1 MFLSKGRAMNNLQKA
16 GGVTALLQAAIY
28 MSAFVFFGA
37 FWNFPADADAVQK
50 FAFLAENQGILSIV
64 TFTIYVLF
72 GILLAVLVLALH
84 ERLKVNTPI
93 LSQMAAIFGVV
104 WVGLV
109 IASGMVSNI
118 GLAVALELSVQQPEQ
133 AMTLWRTINAVVEG
147 LGGGNEIVGGLWVLL
162 LSIAALNGKAL
173 PTTLN
178 YLGLFV
184 GVVGI
189 LTIYPADIFTEI
201 FGISQIVWFSWLGVV
216 LLTSRKS

>member
-1 MFLSKGRAMNNLQKA
+1 
-16 GGVTALLQAAIY
+16 
-28 MSAFVFFGA
+28 
-37 FWNFPADADAVQK
+37 
-50 FAFLAENQGILSIV
+50 
-64 TFTIYVLF
+64 
-72 GILLAVLVLALH
+72 
-84 ERLKVNTPI
+84 
-93 LSQMAAIFGVV
+93 
-104 WVGLV
+104 VGLV